1 MWRTVHFHLRLSIYS
16 LVAESAS
23 TRHARAVRWTVPGVK
38 SAGRGKIIVVEGETT
53 HGGHHQGTS
62 GDTPVAGSGW
72 IATDVAAKTLGVHPR
87 TIRRFIDRGDLEG
100 RLEEEGITKSWMVSV
115 DSLHALSNR
124 RKAEGHD
131 RRESVEKSVEVSGAV
146 DRAEDTLANVLRDLA
161 GRLEARIAEAT
172 ELRTRLEFIERGE
185 SSLREE
191 RERLLADIE
200 RERKERDLERQEA
213 EEEFERLR
221 AELEAERSKG
231 FWRKL
236 VGG

>member
-1 MWRTVHFHLRLSIYS
+1 M
-16 LVAESAS
+16 
-23 TRHARAVRWTVPGVK
+23 
-38 SAGRGKIIVVEGETT
+38 IIVVEGEPTR
-53 HGGHHQGTS
+53 GGHDRGTP
-62 GDTPVAGSGW
+62 GDAPGAGSGW
-72 IATDVAAKTLGVHPR
+72 ITTDVAAQTLGVHPR

-100 RLEEEGITKSWMVSV
+100 RLEEEGITKSWMVSI
-115 DSLHALSNR
+115 DSLHALRNR

-131 RRESVEKSVEVSGAV
+131 RRESVERSVEVPGAV

-172 ELRTRLEFIERGE
+172 ELRTRLEIIERAE

-200 RERKERDLERQEA
+200 RERKERELERQQA
-213 EEEFERLR
+213 EEELERLR

-231 FWRKL
+231 FWRRQF
-236 VGG
+236 GG